1 MEIDKN
7 DFENALK
14 GCDFKW
20 ADSPEDEN
28 PAVQIELID
37 FKKKMVV
44 KKITVGD
51 EVQYER
57 KGR

>member
-1 MEIDKN
+1 MELDKN
-7 DFENALK
+7 DFENAFK

-20 ADSPEDEN
+20 ADTPEDEN
-28 PAVQIELID
+28 PPVHIELVG

-57 KGR
+57 K